1 MGKTAKETQHGQAG
15 SAADFQVLFES
26 VPGMCLVLDP
36 DLRIVA
42 VSDTYLRNSQAARA
56 DLAGRCIWEV
66 FPEDSDDPSHGGGMV
81 GLRASLDRV
90 CRDRVPDTMA
100 VQRRSIPGG
109 GSRPDIGPG
118 SAADGRAGSWAG
130 NGAGPAAGGPVP
142 GPGWAEDEYVRPVN
156 IPVLSPGGELRYIIH
171 WAEDI
176 TSATMELADAH
187 RARLA
192 AEEARD
198 EFIYRVSHELRTPIN
213 TILGF
218 GELLSLGE
226 LPGEHRDWA
235 TMMLKAARN
244 LATFLDDVLD
254 ISRANRRK
262 LSLAIEPVSVR
273 HVIADALELVRPL
286 AISYGV
292 RLDPPPQTRRYVSA
306 DPQRLRQ
313 VLLNL
318 LSNAIKYNHPAGR
331 ASVTVGTGSQGLL
344 RINVIDTGRGIA
356 EYDISQLF
364 VPFQRLDAANAG
376 VEGAGLGLTLCRQ
389 LIEAMGGAVGATST
403 AGEGSIFWVDLPVA
417 KPAAPAPQVVDGE
430 SVLTTRAYPAPR
442 TVIYVEDMVEG
453 LRLVEHILRQ
463 RPSARVIPAMLGGV
477 ALDLAAEH
485 HPDLILLDLNLPDM
499 SGEELLYRF
508 QADPATSGTPIVII
522 SADANAD
529 RMERLVA
536 AGAVAYLTKP
546 ISVRTF
552 LQTIDGLLA
561 GPAPD
566 AAGPGRVEQAE
577 LDAQPAPPPLPD

>member
-1 MGKTAKETQHGQAG
+1 MSKMAKGTQHGRAG
-15 SAADFQVLFES
+15 AAADFQILFES
-26 VPGMCLVLDP
+26 VPGMYLVLDP

-42 VSDTYLRNSQAARA
+42 ISDAYLRSSQASRA
-56 DLAGRCIWEV
+56 ELTGRDIWEV
-66 FPEDSDDPSHGGGMV
+66 FPGGSDDPSRGGGMV
-81 GLRASLDRV
+81 GLRASLARV
-90 CRDRVPDTMA
+90 CRDLAPDTMA
-100 VQRRSIPGG
+100 VQRRSIP
-109 GSRPDIGPG
+109 
-118 SAADGRAGSWAG
+118 AGS
-130 NGAGPAAGGPVP
+130 GAGG

-156 IPVLSPGGELRYIIH
+156 VPVLGPGGELRYIIH

-176 TSATMELADAH
+176 TGVTMELADAH

-226 LPGEHRDWA
+226 LPSEHRDWA

-244 LATFLDDVLD
+244 LASFLDDVLD
-254 ISRANRRK
+254 ISRASRRK
-262 LSLAIEPVSVR
+262 LSLAIEPVPVR
-273 HVIADALELVRPL
+273 AVITDAIELVRPL
-286 AISYGV
+286 ASSYGV
-292 RLDPPPQTRRYVSA
+292 RLDPPPQSRRHVSA

-331 ASVTVGTGSQGLL
+331 VSVTVGTGSKGLL

-356 EYDISQLF
+356 DYDIGELF
-364 VPFQRLDAANAG
+364 VPFQRLDAADTG

-403 AGEGSIFWVDLPVA
+403 AGQGSIFWVDLPVA
-417 KPAAPAPQVVDGE
+417 QPASPVPKATDSE
-430 SVLTTRAYPAPR
+430 SVLTTRIYPAPR
-442 TVIYVEDMVEG
+442 TVLYVEDMVEG

-463 RPSARVIPAMLGGV
+463 RPSASVIPAMLGGV

-499 SGEELLYRF
+499 PGEELLYRF
-508 QADPATSGTPIVII
+508 RADPATSGTPVVII
-522 SADANAD
+522 TADTD
-529 RMERLVA
+529 PGRMERLLAGGA
-536 AGAVAYLTKP
+536 AAYLTKP

-552 LQTIDGLLA
+552 LRTVDGLLA
-561 GPAPD
+561 GPPPAPPR
-566 AAGPGRVEQAE
+566 PGRGARPERE
-577 LDAQPAPPPLPD
+577 AQPAPPPLPD

>member
-1 MGKTAKETQHGQAG
+1 MRKPAKGMQDGRAG
-15 SAADFQVLFES
+15 SAADF
-26 VPGMCLVLDP
+26 
-36 DLRIVA
+36 
-42 VSDTYLRNSQAARA
+42 
-56 DLAGRCIWEV
+56 
-66 FPEDSDDPSHGGGMV
+66 DS
-81 GLRASLDRV
+81 
-90 CRDRVPDTMA
+90 
-100 VQRRSIPGG
+100 
-109 GSRPDIGPG
+109 
-118 SAADGRAGSWAG
+118 
-130 NGAGPAAGGPVP
+130 
-142 GPGWAEDEYVRPVN
+142 
-156 IPVLSPGGELRYIIH
+156 
-171 WAEDI
+171 
-176 TSATMELADAH
+176 SATTELTDAN

-192 AEEARD
+192 AEEAKD

-254 ISRANRRK
+254 ISHASRRK

-273 HVIADALELVRPL
+273 NAISDALELVRPL
-286 AISYGV
+286 AVSYGV

-318 LSNAIKYNHPAGR
+318 LSNAIKYNHPVGR
-331 ASVTVGTGSQGLL
+331 VSVTVGSGPKGLL

-356 EYDISQLF
+356 EYDIGQLF

-376 VEGAGLGLTLCRQ
+376 VEGTGLGLTLSRQ

-417 KPAAPAPQVVDGE
+417 QPAAPAPKAIDGE
-430 SVLTTRAYPAPR
+430 SVMTTRAYLAPR
-442 TVIYVEDMVEG
+442 TVLYVEDMVEG
-453 LRLVEHILRQ
+453 LRLVEHILHQ
-463 RPSARVIPAMLGGV
+463 RPSASVIPAMLGGV

-499 SGEELLYRF
+499 PGEELFHRF

-522 SADANAD
+522 SADADPD
-529 RMERLVA
+529 RIERLLA

-552 LQTIDGLLA
+552 LHTLDGLLA
-561 GPAPD
+561 GPAQ
-566 AAGPGRVEQAE
+566 AAAAPGREGQRE
-577 LDAQPAPPPLPD
+577 MDIQPAQPPLPD

>member
-1 MGKTAKETQHGQAG
+1 MRKPAKGMQDGRAG
-15 SAADFQVLFES
+15 SAADFEILFES

-42 VSDTYLRNSQAARA
+42 VSDAYLRSSRA
-56 DLAGRCIWEV
+56 TRAGLVGKDIWEV
-66 FPEDSDDPSHGGGMV
+66 FPADSDDPSRGGGMV
-81 GLRASLDRV
+81 GLRASLGRV
-90 CRDRVPDTMA
+90 CRDLVPDTMA
-100 VQRRSIPGG
+100 VQRRSIPG
-109 GSRPDIGPG
+109 
-118 SAADGRAGSWAG
+118 AGS
-130 NGAGPAAGGPVP
+130 GAGGAAGS

-156 IPVLSPGGELRYIIH
+156 IPVPGPGGELRYIIH
-171 WAEDI
+171 WAEDV

-192 AEEARD
+192 AEEAKD

-254 ISRANRRK
+254 ISHSSRRR

-273 HVIADALELVRPL
+273 NAISDALELVRPL
-286 AISYGV
+286 AVSYGV

-331 ASVTVGTGSQGLL
+331 VSVTVGSGPKGLL

-356 EYDISQLF
+356 EYDIGQLF

-376 VEGAGLGLTLCRQ
+376 VEGAGLGLTLSRQ

-403 AGEGSIFWVDLPVA
+403 AGQGSIFWVDLPVA
-417 KPAAPAPQVVDGE
+417 QPAAPAPKAIDGE
-430 SVLTTRAYPAPR
+430 SVMTTRAYLAPR
-442 TVIYVEDMVEG
+442 TVLYVEDMVEG
-453 LRLVEHILRQ
+453 LRLVEHILHQ
-463 RPSARVIPAMLGGV
+463 RPSASVIPAMLGGV

-499 SGEELLYRF
+499 PGEELLHRF
-508 QADPATSGTPIVII
+508 QADPATSGIPIVII
-522 SADANAD
+522 SADANPD
-529 RMERLVA
+529 RVERLLA
-536 AGAVAYLTKP
+536 AGAVAYLIKP

-552 LQTIDGLLA
+552 LQTLDGLLA
-561 GPAPD
+561 GPAQ
-566 AAGPGRVEQAE
+566 AAAAPRREGQREM
-577 LDAQPAPPPLPD
+577 DIQPAQPPLPD